1 LSAVF
6 SACGRY
12 RHRLDRDVQLFGVV
26 AVLIGVN
33 PSTAGAQQ
41 NDHTVAKEIGFS
53 KLHGWSRIIKVN
65 VFDWIATDVR
75 ELAHVAQPASLQ
87 NHRFVSAA
95 VDEADILVPCWG
107 DRAKV
112 PRVLHSEIQAMQAL
126 LRAQGKP
133 TICFGRTAGGDP
145 RHPLMLSYETELV
158 PF

>member
-1 LSAVF
+1 VSAVF

-26 AVLIGVN
+26 AVLVGIN

-41 NDHTVAKEIGFS
+41 NDNTIAKEIGFA
-53 KLHGWSRIIKVN
+53 KVHGWSRIIKVN
-65 VFDWIATDVR
+65 VFDRIATDVR
-75 ELAHVAQPASLQ
+75 ELAQVAQPASTRNRQ
-87 NHRFVSAA
+87 FVSAA
-95 VDEADILVPCWG
+95 ASEADILVPCWG

-112 PRVLHSEIQAMQAL
+112 PPGLHSGIEAMQAL

-133 TICFGRTAGGDP
+133 MVCFGRTAGGDP

>member
-1 LSAVF
+1 VSAVF

-12 RHRLDRDVQLFGVV
+12 RHRLDRDVQLFGLV
-26 AVLIGVN
+26 ALLVGVN

-41 NDHTVAKEIGFS
+41 NDNTIAKEIGFA
-53 KLHGWSRIIKVN
+53 KVHGWSRIIKVN

-75 ELAHVAQPASLQ
+75 ELAQVAQPASAQ
-87 NHRFVSAA
+87 NRQFVSAA
-95 VDEADILVPCWG
+95 ANEADILVPCWG
-107 DRAKV
+107 DRTKV
-112 PRVLHSEIQAMQAL
+112 PRGLHSAIEAMQAL

-133 TICFGRTAGGDP
+133 MVCFGRTAGGDP

>member
-1 LSAVF
+1 MSAVF

-41 NDHTVAKEIGFS
+41 NDNTIAKEIGFA
-53 KLHGWSRIIKVN
+53 KVHGWSRIIKVN
-65 VFDWIATDVR
+65 VFDWIATAVG
-75 ELAHVAQPASLQ
+75 ELAHVPEPVSVM
-87 NHRFVSAA
+87 NREFVSAA
-95 VDEADILVPCWG
+95 AAEADLLVPCWG

-112 PRVLHSEIQAMQAL
+112 PRALHPQIEATQTL
-126 LRAQGKP
+126 LRARGKP
-133 TICFGRTAGGDP
+133 MFCFGLTGGGDP
-145 RHPLMLSYETELV
+145 RHPLMLSYKTQLV